1 LKEHPDKSYRS
12 LIALDYGLRRIGVA
26 TGSCFTGTAT
36 PLATISAKQGIP
48 DWLELDKV
56 IKEWQPDLL
65 VLGLP
70 YNQDG
75 SESEMTLAVQGFA
88 TTLKARYLLLIE
100 FIDERYTSTE
110 AEAILKEERRLGT
123 RKKQL
128 KKEDV
133 DAKAAQL
140 IAESWMRIAG
150 DPPPS

>member
-1 LKEHPDKSYRS
+1 MKEYPDKSYRS
-12 LIALDYGLRRIGVA
+12 LIAFDYGLRRIGVA
-26 TGSCFTGTAT
+26 TGSCLTGSAS

-70 YNQDG
+70 YNTDG
-75 SESEMTLAVQGFA
+75 SDSDMTDLVQDFA
-88 TTLKARYLLLIE
+88 NSLKSRYSLLIE
-100 FIDERYTSTE
+100 FIDERYTSVE